1 MDKEWLSINGLA
13 AATGIPESTTRRYI
27 RTYGRYL
34 SSTRARG
41 RFKRYAAASV
51 PILEQISGW
60 YKAGKERPE
69 IERELQA
76 TQPIT
81 VEPVEEAAGEMEI
94 ARPISAQALMQYLA
108 DDKKEKEKL
117 LADFRVQLDHLME
130 LLEDLRRP
138 WWKRLSGKKETSR

>member
-41 RFKRYAAASV
+41 RFKRYAASSV
-51 PILEQISGW
+51 SILEQISGW
-60 YKAGKERPE
+60 YKAGRERPE

-81 VEPVEEAAGEMEI
+81 VEPVEEAAGEMAI
-94 ARPISAQALMQYLA
+94 ARPISAQSLMQYLA

-117 LADFRVQLDHLME
+117 LADFRIQLDHLME

-138 WWKRLSGKKETSR
+138 WWKRLSSKKESSR